1 MNNLDKLGLENKP
14 LIVVEPPI
22 NKLKLKQQTE
32 LVIAQQ
38 IKKTDSREANAGV
51 ELFQNIGKELS
62 MVSKGTTVPSTQSP
76 FEKLS
81 VTIAKKPVPPTK
93 KPIKLSTKIAMNE
106 GDEPAAP
113 IATPMSLAIQ
123 EIDEIDKVLGEKKD
137 EAPKKE
143 KEAPKKNKIT
153 LAQKNR
159 FATVI
164 GDTTLKKRIRTDV
177 SHINLKAPSYYM
189 NNREYFIKSINDL
202 FKPYKEELEA
212 NESNITC
219 DNIGSSLG
227 NFDLLLHQKLVRDY
241 LNLYTPYRG
250 LLLYHGLGSGKT
262 CTSIAIAE
270 GFKSKKEVIIMTP
283 ASLHANYTEQLK
295 QCGDYMYKKNQ
306 YWEWI
311 PTNGNGEMEN
321 TLSRELSLNIDYIR
335 EKNGA
340 WFVNVKKTNN
350 YSSLTSKE
358 KASLT
363 EQINKMISSKYH
375 FINYNGLTPSAFET
389 LSANYSKN
397 IFDDKIVI
405 IDEAHNFIGRIVNKL
420 NNLFKTK
427 PTGKSIDQDADEHF
441 LFQRKKTNTGEAS
454 EDKRNTKEPSA
465 IRYPHL
471 SLRLYE
477 YLLLAKNARV
487 VLLTGTPIINY
498 PNEIAVLFNILRGYI
513 KSYSI
518 PLTIETQQ
526 TVNVDSLTNM
536 LSNELNL
543 DYLEYEKGIL
553 TVHRNPLG
561 FVSIRGA
568 SDNPESPVLYEG
580 VESTQNIANEQV
592 RFAGALSDP
601 QFVENIRATLKK
613 KGITAN
619 LDNTRVK
626 YYKALPDK
634 SYDFNDWFM
643 SNMTEVKH
651 MPEFQNRI
659 IGLTSY
665 FRSAQEELMP
675 SYDPN
680 FAPIMIEMSD
690 HQFEIYEDIREEER
704 EIERNSRIKGALSNF
719 TEETSKTFKIFSRM
733 CCNFVP
739 PNPLTR
745 PHPSPKKGFKTATAE
760 ENAPAPAKIVVAETF
775 EEREARRLE
784 KEKEKEEKQQAKI
797 EKQRLKLQK
806 EEEKE
811 RKAAAK
817 AEAKAAAKEEEKE
830 RKAEAKAA
838 AKAETKSEEKEPIAK
853 QGVVAESKEDKKK
866 KKQEEDAKKQ
876 AQRALEVE
884 EIIAKAKAQKAALE
898 AAALEKKTKAK
909 KTKKKSPH
917 SPSHNKTKKASPV
930 LQQEAEDDPTLKMS
944 ETVLETLGA
953 PTIQKDLIGG
963 GDSDLEEEDEE
974 EENFDAITVN
984 PIQIAEIEKQVHAK
998 VMSPNDMHEE
1008 VEAEDELNDL
1018 GDASYEEQVKTLI
1031 KELSD
1036 NKHVYLGPERLAEC
1050 SPKFVHMID
1059 NIMSPENI
1067 GLHLVYSQFRT
1078 LEGIGIFA
1086 LALEA
1091 HGFSQFKIKRTG
1103 LTWDTDMTDDEWAR
1117 PHYALYTG
1125 TEDKK
1130 EKDIIRAIYNGDW
1143 NDIPAEIAR
1152 KLRLKNHNNNVG
1164 EIIKVFMITAS
1175 GSEGINLRNTRFVHI
1190 MEPYWNPVRSE
1201 QVIGRARRICSHQN
1215 LPVELRT
1222 VQVFLYLMVLSEKQ
1236 QENASKSLKHND
1248 VSIIDNKT
1256 IFTTEQTL
1264 HEISMIKKQVNDQ
1277 LLMSVKSTS
1286 IDCATFSKSNSA
1298 NGIRCLIY
1306 DRPDK
1311 DEIAFHPNID
1321 DDQRG
1326 DVAHEKQTLTK
1337 RKIKWQP
1344 QVISINGVKYIK
1356 KTGSNEIYDYNNFM
1370 KYQETMK
1377 TDNPD
1382 LSIELKLYGYWVDYG
1397 NGSGRLQ
1404 PIENK

>member
-1 MNNLDKLGLENKP
+1 MNIFDKLGLENKP
-14 LIVVEPPI
+14 FIVVDPPKNI
-22 NKLKLKQQTE
+22 LRLKKPIE
-32 LVIAQQ
+32 AVAAQQ
-38 IKKTDSREANAGV
+38 IKKTDSRAANEGNK
-51 ELFQNIGKELS
+51 LFQTIGAELS
-62 MVSKGTTVPSTQSP
+62 MVSKGAAFPTSSPSPIVKKTPTTIP
-76 FEKLS
+76 
-81 VTIAKKPVPPTK
+81 KKPVV
-93 KPIKLSTKIAMNE
+93 KLSSKIAMKE
-106 GDEPAAP
+106 GDEPVVEN
-113 IATPMSLAIQ
+113 TPMSLAIQ
-123 EIDEIDKVLGEKKD
+123 EVDKMD
-137 EAPKKE
+137 APKKE
-143 KEAPKKNKIT
+143 ETTLVVPKPKKKIT
-153 LAQKNR
+153 LAEKNR
-159 FATVI
+159 FAVVI

-177 SHINLKAPSYYM
+177 SHINLQAPSYYM
-189 NNREYFIKSINDL
+189 NNRAIFINSINEL
-202 FKPYKEELEA
+202 FKPYKEELES
-212 NESNITC
+212 NESDITC

-270 GFKSKKEVIIMTP
+270 GFKSAKDVIIMTP

-311 PTNGNGEMEN
+311 PTNGNEEMEN
-321 TLSRELSLNIDYIR
+321 TLSRELSLNVNYIK

-340 WFVNVKKTNN
+340 WFVNVKKPTN
-350 YSSLTSKE
+350 YSTLTSKE
-358 KASLT
+358 KAALT
-363 EQINKMISSKYH
+363 DQINKMISSKYH

-389 LSANYSKN
+389 LSANYTKN
-397 IFDDKIVI
+397 IFDDKIII

-427 PTGKSIDQDADEHF
+427 PTGKSVDQDTEEHF
-441 LFQRKKTNTGEAS
+441 LFQHKKTGTSEA
-454 EDKRNTKEPSA
+454 EDKRKTKEPSP

-526 TVNVDSLTNM
+526 TVNVEM
-536 LSNELNL
+536 LSKTLSDELNL

-561 FVSIRGA
+561 FVSIRGV
-568 SDNPESPVLYEG
+568 SDNPESPILYEG
-580 VESTQNIANEQV
+580 VESTNKRVPEHV
-592 RFAGALSDP
+592 RFASTLSDP
-601 QFVENIRATLKK
+601 QFIENIRTTLKK

-651 MPEFQNRI
+651 MQEFQNRI

-680 FAPIMIEMSD
+680 FEPILIEMSD
-690 HQFEIYEDIREEER
+690 HQFEIYEEIREDER
-704 EIERNSRIKGALSNF
+704 EVERNSRIKGALSNF

-739 PNPLTR
+739 PVPLVR
-745 PHPSPKKGFKTATAE
+745 PHPSPRSSKSVAAAE
-760 ENAPAPAKIVVAETF
+760 EKTVAPPLTF
-775 EEREARRLE
+775 AEREQQRLE
-784 KEKEKEEKQQAKI
+784 KEEEKEAKQRAKI
-797 EKQRLKLQK
+797 EKQRAKLQK
-806 EEEKE
+806 
-811 RKAAAK
+811 A
-817 AEAKAAAKEEEKE
+817 EEKE
-830 RKAEAKAA
+830 RKAEEK
-838 AKAETKSEEKEPIAK
+838 KAEEKKAEEKKAEEKKAEEKEKKAEEK
-853 QGVVAESKEDKKK
+853 KAEEKKAEEKVVPGSKEEKKK
-866 KKQEEDAKKQ
+866 KKQEENALKQ

-884 EIIAKAKAQKAALE
+884 QIIAKAKAQKPALE
-898 AAALEKKTKAK
+898 EQESAKKKTK
-909 KTKKKSPH
+909 KTKKKSPS
-917 SPSHNKTKKASPV
+917 SPSHNKTKKAV
-930 LQQEAEDDPTLKMS
+930 NIEQIDPTLKMS
-944 ETVLETLGA
+944 ETVLDALGA
-953 PTIQKDLIGG
+953 PTIREDLVGG
-963 GDSDLEEEDEE
+963 AGSDLEEVEE
-974 EENFDAITVN
+974 EMEDFGAVSAN
-984 PIQIAEIEKQVHAK
+984 PIQFAEIEKQVHAK
-998 VMSPNDMHEE
+998 VMSVNDMHEE

-1018 GDASYEEQVKTLI
+1018 GDASYEEQVRALI
-1031 KELSD
+1031 KELDD

-1059 NIMSPENI
+1059 NIMNPANI

-1143 NDIPAEIAR
+1143 NDIPTEIAR

-1236 QENASKSLKHND
+1236 QENASKSLKHDD

-1256 IFTTEQTL
+1256 VFTTEQTL
-1264 HEISMIKKQVNDQ
+1264 HEISMIKKKVNDQ

-1286 IDCATFSKSNSA
+1286 IDCATFSKGNAA
-1298 NGIRCLIY
+1298 NGIRCLVY

-1311 DEIAFHPNID
+1311 DEIVFHPNID

-1337 RKIKWQP
+1337 RKIKWKP
-1344 QVISINGVKYIK
+1344 QVISVNGVKYIK
-1356 KTGSNEIYDYNNFM
+1356 KMGSNEIYDYNSFI

-1377 TDNPD
+1377 SDNPD
-1382 LSIELKLYGYWVDYG
+1382 LSIELKLIGHWLEYGD
-1397 NGSGRLQ
+1397 GSGRLQ
-1404 PIENK
+1404 LI

>member
-14 LIVVEPPI
+14 LILVDPPI
-22 NKLKLKQQTE
+22 NKLKLKQQVE
-32 LVIAQQ
+32 VVNAQQ
-38 IKKTDSREANAGV
+38 VKKTDSRAANAGV

-62 MVSKGTTVPSTQSP
+62 MVSKGTTIPST
-76 FEKLS
+76 FEKS
-81 VTIAKKPVPPTK
+81 VNVVAKKPIPATK

-113 IATPMSLAIQ
+113 IETPMSLAIQ
-123 EIDEIDKVLGEKKD
+123 EIDEREKKGEKGEPESEPVKN
-137 EAPKKE
+137 
-143 KEAPKKNKIT
+143 KEAPKKQKIT

-159 FATVI
+159 YATMI

-177 SHINLKAPSYYM
+177 SHINLQAPSYYM

-306 YWEWI
+306 YWEWV
-311 PTNGNGEMEN
+311 PTNGNEEMEN
-321 TLSRELSLNIDYIR
+321 TLSRELSLNVDYIK

-340 WFVNVKKTNN
+340 WFVNVKKPTN
-350 YSSLTSKE
+350 YSILTSKE

-389 LSANYSKN
+389 LSANYTKN

-427 PTGKSIDQDADEHF
+427 PTGKSVDQDADEHF
-441 LFQRKKTNTGEAS
+441 LFQRKKSTGNAT

-526 TVNVDSLTNM
+526 TVNVGTLTKM
-536 LSNELNL
+536 LSEELSL
-543 DYLEYEKGIL
+543 DYLEYEKGTL

-568 SDNPESPVLYEG
+568 SDDTESPILYEG
-580 VESTQNIANEQV
+580 VESTQNIPNEQV

-601 QFVENIRATLKK
+601 QFIENIRTTLKK

-651 MPEFQNRI
+651 MQEFQNRI

-680 FAPIMIEMSD
+680 FAPILIEMSD

-745 PHPSPKKGFKTATAE
+745 PHPSPKKGFKTALAE
-760 ENAPAPAKIVVAETF
+760 ETSVPTKPFALETF

-784 KEKEKEEKQQAKI
+784 KEQEKKEKQQAKI

-811 RKAAAK
+811 RMAAAK
-817 AEAKAAAKEEEKE
+817 AEEKAATKETKKKEKE
-830 RKAEAKAA
+830 VPK
-838 AKAETKSEEKEPIAK
+838 EKEKEQEKEIVIVIPD
-853 QGVVAESKEDKKK
+853 SKEDKKK

-898 AAALEKKTKAK
+898 AVALEKKSKAK

-917 SPSHNKTKKASPV
+917 SPGAHNKTKKASLEEEDPV
-930 LQQEAEDDPTLKMS
+930 LKMS
-944 ETVLETLGA
+944 ETVLDTLGA
-953 PTIQKDLIGG
+953 PAIEKDLVGG
-963 GDSDLEEEDEE
+963 GDSDSEGEE
-974 EENFDAITVN
+974 EENFNAIVEN

-1018 GDASYEEQVKTLI
+1018 GDASYEEQVRALI
-1031 KELSD
+1031 KELDD
-1036 NKHVYLGPERLAEC
+1036 NKHVYLGPENLASC

-1091 HGFSQFKIKRTG
+1091 HGFSRFKIKRTG

-1143 NDIPAEIAR
+1143 NDIPATIAR

-1215 LPVELRT
+1215 LPEELRT

-1236 QENASKSLKHND
+1236 QENASKSLKHDD

-1298 NGIRCLIY
+1298 SGIRCLIY

-1344 QVISINGVKYIK
+1344 QVISVNGVKYIK
-1356 KTGSNEIYDYNNFM
+1356 KKGSDEVYDYNNFM

-1382 LSIELKLYGYWVDYG
+1382 LSIELKLYGYWLDYG
-1397 NGSGRLQ
+1397 DGTGRLQ
-1404 PIENK
+1404 PVLTK

>member
-1 MNNLDKLGLENKP
+1 MNIFDKLGLENKP
-14 LIVVEPPI
+14 LIVVDPPKNI
-22 NKLKLKQQTE
+22 LRLKKPME
-32 LVIAQQ
+32 DVAAQQ
-38 IKKTDSREANAGV
+38 IKKTDSRAANEGNK
-51 ELFQNIGKELS
+51 LFQTIGAELS
-62 MVSKGTTVPSTQSP
+62 MVSKGVTTISQKPTSPKPPASTI
-76 FEKLS
+76 
-81 VTIAKKPVPPTK
+81 VKKPVVK
-93 KPIKLSTKIAMNE
+93 KLPSKITMTEGNE
-106 GDEPAAP
+106 QPVE
-113 IATPMSLAIQ
+113 ITPMSLAIQ
-123 EIDEIDKVLGEKKD
+123 EVDKMDAAPPSVSVSTATAIVPTTTKLKK
-137 EAPKKE
+137 
-143 KEAPKKNKIT
+143 KIT
-153 LAQKNR
+153 LADKAR
-159 FATVI
+159 FAVVI
-164 GDTTLKKRIRTDV
+164 GDATLKKRIRTDV

-189 NNREYFIKSINDL
+189 NNRAIFINSINEL
-202 FKPYKEELEA
+202 FQPYKEELES
-212 NESNITC
+212 NESDITC

-306 YWEWI
+306 YWEWV
-311 PTNGNGEMEN
+311 PTNGNEEMEN

-340 WFVNVKKTNN
+340 WFVNIKKPSN
-350 YSSLTSKE
+350 YSSLDSKE
-358 KASLT
+358 KAALT
-363 EQINKMISSKYH
+363 DQINKMISSKYH
-375 FINYNGLTPSAFET
+375 FINYNGLTPNAFEM
-389 LSANYSKN
+389 LSANYTKN

-427 PTGKSIDQDADEHF
+427 PSGKSVDQDSDEHF
-441 LFQRKKTNTGEAS
+441 LFERTKETEN
-454 EDKRNTKEPSA
+454 KRNTKEPSP

-513 KSYSI
+513 KTYSI

-526 TVNVDSLTNM
+526 TVNVETLTKM
-536 LSNELNL
+536 LANNLNL
-543 DYLEYEKGIL
+543 DYLEYSDSTL

-561 FVSIRGA
+561 FVSIRATSDVKGA
-568 SDNPESPVLYEG
+568 PVLYEG
-580 VESTQNIANEQV
+580 VESTNNPVPEHV
-592 RFAGALSDP
+592 RFASELSDP
-601 QFVENIRATLKK
+601 QFIESIRATLKQ

-651 MPEFQNRI
+651 MQEFQNRI

-675 SYDPN
+675 SYNPN
-680 FAPIMIEMSD
+680 FEPILIEMSD
-690 HQFEIYEDIREEER
+690 HQFEIYEEIREEER
-704 EIERNSRIKGALSNF
+704 EVERNSRIKGALSNF

-745 PHPSPKKGFKTATAE
+745 PHPSPRKGKSVVVDEKPVTVA
-760 ENAPAPAKIVVAETF
+760 APALSFA
-775 EEREARRLE
+775 EREKIRVAKEEE
-784 KEKEKEEKQQAKI
+784 KEAKQQAKI

-806 EEEKE
+806 EEEKA

-817 AEAKAAAKEEEKE
+817 AEAKAEEKVE
-830 RKAEAKAA
+830 EKAEAKP
-838 AKAETKSEEKEPIAK
+838 KAK
-853 QGVVAESKEDKKK
+853 QNVKLDVKLNDKEEKKK
-866 KKQEEDAKKQ
+866 KKQEEDALKQ

-884 EIIAKAKAQKAALE
+884 QIIAKAKAQKE
-898 AAALEKKTKAK
+898 AQEAEEAKKKKTRKK
-909 KTKKKSPH
+909 KTSPGA
-917 SPSHNKTKKASPV
+917 NKTKKVAAV
-930 LQQEAEDDPTLKMS
+930 AIEDPTLKMS
-944 ETVLETLGA
+944 ETVLDVIGA
-953 PTIQKDLIGG
+953 PAIREDLVGG
-963 GDSDLEEEDEE
+963 AGVGGAGSDIEEGEEEED
-974 EENFDAITVN
+974 FGAVSAN
-984 PIQIAEIEKQVHAK
+984 PIQFAEIEKQVHAK
-998 VMSPNDMHEE
+998 TMNADDMHEE
-1008 VEAEDELNDL
+1008 VEAEEELKDL
-1018 GDASYEEQVKTLI
+1018 GDASYEDQVRALI
-1031 KELSD
+1031 KELDD
-1036 NKHVYLGPERLAEC
+1036 NKHVYLGPENLAEC
-1050 SPKFVHMID
+1050 SPKFVQMID
-1059 NIMSPENI
+1059 NIMSPANI

-1143 NDIPAEIAR
+1143 NDIPATIAR
-1152 KLRLKNHNNNVG
+1152 KLKLKNHNNNVG

-1215 LPVELRT
+1215 LPEELRT
-1222 VQVFLYLMVLSEKQ
+1222 VQVFLYLMVLSAKQ
-1236 QENASKSLKHND
+1236 QENASKSLKHDD

-1264 HEISMIKKQVNDQ
+1264 HEISMIKKKVNDQ

-1286 IDCATFSKSNSA
+1286 IDCATFSKGNAA
-1298 NGIRCLIY
+1298 NGIRCLVY

-1311 DEIAFHPNID
+1311 DEIVFHPNID
-1321 DDQRG
+1321 KDPRG
-1326 DVAHEKQTLTK
+1326 DVAHEKQTLSK
-1337 RKIKWQP
+1337 QKIKWKP
-1344 QVISINGVKYIK
+1344 LLITVNGVKYIK
-1356 KTGSNEIYDYNNFM
+1356 KMGSDEIYDYNSFM

-1382 LSIELKLYGYWVDYG
+1382 LSIELKLVGHWIEYGEG
-1397 NGSGRLQ
+1397 EGRLKL
-1404 PIENK
+1404 I